1 MNNGGTMQIINTD
14 TFKAKVFDFAR
25 NKEWK
30 FAGERPCIVDFYA
43 DWCGPCKMLMPVL
56 EELSEKYAGKLD
68 IYKVNTDQEQELA
81 AAFGIQSIPSL
92 LFVPMKNKPQ
102 MSQGLLPKEALEKVI
117 GEVLEVR

>member
-1 MNNGGTMQIINTD
+1 MQIINTD

-25 NKEWK
+25 SKEWK

-43 DWCGPCKMLMPVL
+43 DWCGPCKMLAPVL

-81 AAFGIQSIPSL
+81 ASFGIQSIPSL
-92 LFVPMKNKPQ
+92 LFVPMTGKPQ
-102 MSQGLLPKEALEKVI
+102 MAQGLLPKEELEKVI
-117 GEVLEVR
+117 GEVLGVV

>member
-1 MNNGGTMQIINTD
+1 MQIINTD